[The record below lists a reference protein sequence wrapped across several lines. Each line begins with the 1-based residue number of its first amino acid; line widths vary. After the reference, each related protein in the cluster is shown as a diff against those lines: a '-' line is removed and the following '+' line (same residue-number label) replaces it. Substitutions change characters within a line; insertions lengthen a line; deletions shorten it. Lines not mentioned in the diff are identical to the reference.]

1 MAGGELIL
9 RNSEHA
15 FLHFI
20 FSPTSPAAAAEDMAA
35 DSPAACNPAPKWP
48 AVIGNVPKHF

>member
-1 MAGGELIL
+1 M
-9 RNSEHA
+9 RNLEHA
-15 FLHFI
+15 FWNAI
-20 FSPTSPAAAAEDMAA
+20 SSPTSPAAAAEDMAA